1 MRLHTKLTI
10 AAITM
15 LVATTARA
23 DVIFSDDFDTSGG
36 SILDWD
42 GGANWSVM
50 NGSVDLVANGEYSI
64 NCLFNTGHC
73 VDMDGTTNP
82 RAAGELM
89 SINLGPLA
97 AGDYEFS
104 YWLSGN
110 QRNGATDIV
119 VAMSMGSGGHIS
131 SAVHSLSGDVWH
143 QFTQSF
149 TLRVVTD
156 PLHLDFS
163 GIGGDNIGLILDNVS
178 LTRVPEPGTLALLGL
193 GLLGIGAARRRRT

>member
-36 SILDWD
+36 SILNWD

-50 NGSVDLVANGEYSI
+50 NGTVDLVANGEYSI

-73 VDMDGTTNP
+73 VDMDGSTG
-82 RAAGELM
+82 RAGELM
-89 SINLGPLA
+89 SIDLGPLA
-97 AGDYEFS
+97 AGDYVFS

-119 VAMSMGSGGHIS
+119 VAMSFGSGGHVT
-131 SAVHSLSGDVWH
+131 SATHSLAGDTWQ
-143 QFTQSF
+143 QFSQSF
-149 TLRVVTD
+149 TLASVTD
-156 PLHLDFS
+156 PLYLDFS
-163 GIGGDNIGLILDNVS
+163 GIGGDNIGVILDNVR
-178 LTRVPEPGTLALLGL
+178 LQTVAEPGSLALLGL
-193 GLLGIGAARRRRT
+193 GLLGIGAARRRKAG